1 MKLTEMKERLI
12 IISDLWGREKAE
24 WLINYT
30 EILETKFDLFFYDSC
45 EIGEVDK
52 SNYIQD
58 NLHNQFVNGGI
69 ELAIENLIKQEK
81 NPVNIIAFSIGGV
94 IAWNFGLR
102 TDNIKSLI
110 CVSSTR
116 LRKETKRPTG
126 RIELYFGENDEYQPS
141 KKWIK
146 NMQLEFKFLPKKSH
160 QLYKEIEFAKYLST
174 KILTTTPQ
182 H

>member
-58 NLHNQFVNGGI
+58 NLHNQFFRG
-69 ELAIENLIKQEK
+69 LIL
-81 NPVNIIAFSIGGV
+81 IIF
-94 IAWNFGLR
+94 
-102 TDNIKSLI
+102 
-110 CVSSTR
+110 
-116 LRKETKRPTG
+116 
-126 RIELYFGENDEYQPS
+126 
-141 KKWIK
+141 
-146 NMQLEFKFLPKKSH
+146 
-160 QLYKEIEFAKYLST
+160 T
-174 KILTTTPQ
+174 KI
-182 H
+182 